1 MYQKL
6 PHFANV
12 DTCKTWRSVLDLRC
26 ARADTYVKT
35 CLVTRG
41 NKRLQKKSTR
51 TVRASVDPLYQD
63 TIKYSASNVHGRY
76 IQVSLNRSTRTP
88 SNTRPPTS
96 TADTYR
102 LTPSARAT
110 IKSKWVKDCENSL
123 IQRILDL
130 FVLQIVLKNKLS
142 GFERNPS
149 FGDVLVKL
157 DTLNLSVY
165 NQGWYK
171 LFKQSTNTIPSTE
184 SLSYS

>member
-1 MYQKL
+1 MYGAPK
-6 PHFANV
+6 
-12 DTCKTWRSVLDLRC
+12 TCRLFKVSVILHPSGKNFCGRPWTWRSLLDSFC

-102 LTPSARAT
+102 SVLTALRGHHQ
-110 IKSKWVKDCENSL
+110 IL
-123 IQRILDL
+123 GIQRPRQ
-130 FVLQIVLKNKLS
+130 VHTGQ
-142 GFERNPS
+142 
-149 FGDVLVKL
+149 
-157 DTLNLSVY
+157 Y
-165 NQGWYK
+165 
-171 LFKQSTNTIPSTE
+171 
-184 SLSYS
+184 